1 MKMNYGLLVDGKWI
15 ENKNTLNV
23 LNPFNQKK
31 IASVSIAS
39 TIQIKN
45 AIQNSQDAFEKW
57 SKTSVKDRS
66 QILKDLFRIVRENKK
81 LLSEIITLE
90 SGKPLSESIVEV
102 DYGASFIEWAS
113 EQCLRSS
120 GKIFESPELDKKMF
134 YIKKPVGVVAAI
146 TPWNFPLAMV
156 TRKVSAAIAAG
167 CSVILKPSEL
177 TPLTALKFGELSIKA
192 GVPKG
197 VFNII
202 NGDAQLIGKLLTE
215 SSLVKKITFTGSTKV
230 GKLLM
235 KNSSS
240 TVKNISLELGGNAP
254 FIVFDDANLDE
265 ALEGFIAAK
274 FRNAGQTCI
283 SANRLFVNDKIFEK
297 FQNMLIN
304 RFKQL
309 RVGNG
314 LDDVDVGP
322 LISKEALKKV
332 ESHIKDAVEK
342 GAQLIIGGKRSK
354 AGELFF
360 EPTLVGNIKKKNANL

>member
-120 GKIFESPELDKKMF
+120 GKIFESK
-134 YIKKPVGVVAAI
+134 
-146 TPWNFPLAMV
+146 NH
-156 TRKVSAAIAAG
+156 
-167 CSVILKPSEL
+167 
-177 TPLTALKFGELSIKA
+177 SI
-192 GVPKG
+192 
-197 VFNII
+197 
-202 NGDAQLIGKLLTE
+202 
-215 SSLVKKITFTGSTKV
+215 
-230 GKLLM
+230 
-235 KNSSS
+235 
-240 TVKNISLELGGNAP
+240 
-254 FIVFDDANLDE
+254 
-265 ALEGFIAAK
+265 
-274 FRNAGQTCI
+274 R
-283 SANRLFVNDKIFEK
+283 
-297 FQNMLIN
+297 
-304 RFKQL
+304 
-309 RVGNG
+309 
-314 LDDVDVGP
+314 
-322 LISKEALKKV
+322 
-332 ESHIKDAVEK
+332 
-342 GAQLIIGGKRSK
+342 
-354 AGELFF
+354 
-360 EPTLVGNIKKKNANL
+360 